1 MDRIILIQEPSALI
15 KRIAILKYFSFIGLG
30 IIALCLFQSMYFTNK
45 IITLYV
51 SIWLILSLTAGII
64 ALYNKFKPAK
74 YFLTALSA
82 LILGVI
88 IRATKVY
95 FPESSFLQFD
105 YAFQLGFMI
114 EAILLSLALG
124 NRIKQMGLEQKLE
137 TEKIQN
143 RIARDL
149 HDELG
154 SNFSSISLISKMAL
168 ENKSIDQQT
177 SGRLKKISDAADHSV
192 NSIREIIWFIN
203 TENVI
208 FGKLIDQIKLLTA
221 GIGED
226 ISIRFSAENVTRDM
240 ELNVHITRNL
250 YLSIKEIFNNIN
262 KHSNASNVE
271 IDISNK
277 TNSIRSALLMM
288 EMVLKWIK

>member
-1 MDRIILIQEPSALI
+1 M
-15 KRIAILKYFSFIGLG
+15 GLA
-30 IIALCLFQSMYFTNK
+30 IIALCLFQSMFFTNK

-51 SIWLILSLTAGII
+51 SVWLILSLTAGII

-95 FPESSFLQFD
+95 FPETSFLQFD

-192 NSIREIIWFIN
+192 NSIR
-203 TENVI
+203 
-208 FGKLIDQIKLLTA
+208 K
-221 GIGED
+221 
-226 ISIRFSAENVTRDM
+226 
-240 ELNVHITRNL
+240 
-250 YLSIKEIFNNIN
+250 
-262 KHSNASNVE
+262 
-271 IDISNK
+271 
-277 TNSIRSALLMM
+277 
-288 EMVLKWIK
+288 